1 MEKITLKV
9 KLYMLDSFVGISIS
23 SIVIYNKIITNK
35 NLSIDSNVVI
45 ASDTKSIQDKLDEE
59 NKRVQ
64 DGMLA
69 ISMTTE
75 PTFPDGKSLGKVMI
89 KNPAQNTKNFTV
101 KFVLN
106 DTNEEVYKSGLI
118 PPGGLLEKAKLN
130 KQLSKG
136 RYSATAYFESYD
148 ENNEISGE
156 VGFDISINI
165 LN

>member
-9 KLYMLDSFVGISIS
+9 KLYMLASFVGISIS

-89 KNPAQNTKNFTV
+89 KT
-101 KFVLN
+101 
-106 DTNEEVYKSGLI
+106 Y
-118 PPGGLLEKAKLN
+118 
-130 KQLSKG
+130 
-136 RYSATAYFESYD
+136 
-148 ENNEISGE
+148 
-156 VGFDISINI
+156 
-165 LN
+165 